1 MAAHYFGGE
10 LKTTRRYQLGQ
21 LLGGVARHLLL
32 MTATPHAGKEEDYI
46 PASPADMSQPDDA

>member
-21 LLGGVARHLLL
+21 LLGGVPGTCCL
-32 MTATPHAGKEEDYI
+32 
-46 PASPADMSQPDDA
+46 